1 MSETRP
7 QTEQEWQE
15 WKDSIFNVLEGIQ
28 KMQIAN
34 IDIIR
39 AAMEKQMTIQHFI
52 YRVMVTL
59 RPELEMLNVNTDE
72 VEQLIEN
79 MAGLINESDEV
90 G

>member
-1 MSETRP
+1 MPESRP

-15 WKDSIFNVLEGIQ
+15 WKDSVFEVLEGIQ

-39 AAMEKQMTIQHFI
+39 SAMEKQMTIQHFI
-52 YRVMVTL
+52 YKVMVVL
-59 RPELEMLNVNTDE
+59 KPEIGLLDVDTDE
-72 VEQLIEN
+72 VEQLINN
-79 MAGLINESDEV
+79 MTGLINESNEV